1 MVEQSGTA
9 LLLEQI
15 CNHHEDK
22 IMPLGAFKAALMGTA
37 GVSAAGDV
45 VLLSTQTAS
54 DSASLDFTSGI
65 TSTYGEY
72 IFEWYYIQPAT
83 NNTNFTFQASTDGGS
98 NYNTTVTSTFFNSRH
113 NEANSD
119 YAVAYEGNMDQAQGT
134 AYQVCSIFTGS
145 DADECTNGVIH
156 LFNPS
161 STTYVKNWYGRTS
174 STNGDTSPAA
184 MDGYPAGYFNTTSA
198 IDAISFKYASGNI
211 TAGKIK
217 MYGVK

>member
-1 MVEQSGTA
+1 MAMTLITTNPDSTDVAS
-9 LLLEQI
+9 
-15 CNHHEDK
+15 
-22 IMPLGAFKAALMGTA
+22 
-37 GVSAAGDV
+37 VS
-45 VLLSTQTAS
+45 
-54 DSASLDFTSGI
+54 FTSGI
-65 TSTYGEY
+65 DNTYKLY
-72 IFEWYYIQPAT
+72 IFKYYDVNPAT
-83 NNTNFTFQASTDGGS
+83 DSAKFQFQGSIDGGS
-98 NYNTTVTSTFFNSRH
+98 NYNVTMTTTFFR
-113 NEANSD
+113 ANHLEDDSATALS
-119 YAVAYEGNMDQAQGT
+119 YSTGMDQAQGT

-217 MYGVK
+217 MWGVK